1 MKDFFAAVAVYIMLV
16 LAICFFTVCGW
27 MGVEVDE

>member
-1 MKDFFAAVAVYIMLV
+1 MKDFFAAVAVYVMLV

-27 MGVEVDE
+27 LGVEVE